1 MHHRL
6 HNVERSIYHDSDT
19 FTHLL
24 RVLNNTT
31 SILDGYLTFEII
43 IFTPAFKAANQDLAD
58 EKNRIYASL
67 GGRTALKQWLLDF
80 SEPMMADETRPA
92 KPVAS
97 QIYRFTSFFEIEH
110 GGSREP
116 YRDKLQILTFS
127 HLWVILT

>member
-24 RVLNNTT
+24 RVLNIAT
-31 SILDGYLTFEII
+31 SILDGYFTVEII
-43 IFTPAFKAANQDLAD
+43 IFTPASKAANQDLAD
-58 EKNRIYASL
+58 A
-67 GGRTALKQWLLDF
+67 
-80 SEPMMADETRPA
+80 TRPA

-97 QIYRFTSFFEIEH
+97 QIYRFGSFFKIEH

-116 YRDKLQILTFS
+116 YRDKLQFLTFS

>member
-24 RVLNNTT
+24 RVLNTTT
-31 SILDGYLTFEII
+31 SILDGYLTVEII
-43 IFTPAFKAANQDLAD
+43 IFTPASKAANQGLFTA
-58 EKNRIYASL
+58 A
-67 GGRTALKQWLLDF
+67 GRTALEQWLFDF

-92 KPVAS
+92 KPIAS
-97 QIYRFTSFFEIEH
+97 QIFRFTSFFEIEH

-116 YRDKLQILTFS
+116 YRDKLQFLTFS